1 MKKELEDFPDGG
13 ENVMNPIA
21 LLRSK
26 YDTLTNAEQKLAD
39 YIMENPRCM
48 LEGRMSQLSKNAG
61 SSNAALARLSQKL
74 GYEGF
79 SDFRFSMNNYLLSQG
94 GDRSEAGQEN
104 VDPIE
109 NILDVYTRYIKLIPN
124 YVPREQLQ
132 EAAKR
137 ICTAKRICIWGFNRT
152 YQSACQLSNRLGRMG
167 IFNKCTDDWIVMTD
181 DSEIVSKE
189 DLCIVL
195 SLAGR
200 GFSGKIGI
208 IDNLKKRCCPL
219 LLITMDGKMP
229 IAQKADWILLLPRV
243 MEDSQDNFF
252 EDQIIVYV
260 MLELLLYEVASLKVS
275 QNKEEKQP

>member
-1 MKKELEDFPDGG
+1 
-13 ENVMNPIA
+13 MNPIA

-39 YIMENPRCM
+39 YIMADPRCM

-61 SSNAALARLSQKL
+61 SSNAALARLCQKL
-74 GYEGF
+74 GYDGF
-79 SDFRFSMNNYLLSQG
+79 SEFRFSLNSYLLSQG
-94 GDRSEAGQEN
+94 GERHEN
-104 VDPIE
+104 TGENDDPIE
-109 NILDVYTRYIKLIPN
+109 NILNAYTRYIKMIPN

-152 YQSACQLSNRLGRMG
+152 YQSASQLSNRLGRLG

-181 DSEIVSKE
+181 DSEVLGKD

-195 SLAGR
+195 SMAGR
-200 GFSGKIGI
+200 GFREKESILE
-208 IDNLKKRCCPL
+208 NLKAHNCPMI
-219 LLITMDGKMP
+219 LITMNNKMH
-229 IAQKADWILLLPRV
+229 IAQLADELLLLPRV
-243 MEDSQDNFF
+243 TDDSQDNFF

-260 MLELLLYEVASLKVS
+260 MLELLLYEVANLQIS
-275 QNKEEKQP
+275 QNKEENQP

>member
-124 YVPREQLQ
+124 
-132 EAAKR
+132 
-137 ICTAKRICIWGFNRT
+137 
-152 YQSACQLSNRLGRMG
+152 
-167 IFNKCTDDWIVMTD
+167 
-181 DSEIVSKE
+181 
-189 DLCIVL
+189 
-195 SLAGR
+195 
-200 GFSGKIGI
+200 
-208 IDNLKKRCCPL
+208 
-219 LLITMDGKMP
+219 
-229 IAQKADWILLLPRV
+229 
-243 MEDSQDNFF
+243 
-252 EDQIIVYV
+252 
-260 MLELLLYEVASLKVS
+260 
-275 QNKEEKQP
+275 

>member
-1 MKKELEDFPDGG
+1 
-13 ENVMNPIA
+13 MNPIA

-39 YIMENPRCM
+39 YIMADPRCM

-61 SSNAALARLSQKL
+61 SSNAALARLCQKL
-74 GYEGF
+74 GYDGF
-79 SDFRFSMNNYLLSQG
+79 SEFRFSLNSYLLSQG
-94 GDRSEAGQEN
+94 GERHEN
-104 VDPIE
+104 TDENDDPIE
-109 NILDVYTRYIKLIPN
+109 NILNAYTRYIKMIPN

-152 YQSACQLSNRLGRMG
+152 YQSASQLSNRLGRLG

-181 DSEIVSKE
+181 DAEVLGKD

-195 SLAGR
+195 SMAGR
-200 GFSGKIGI
+200 GFKEKDGI
-208 IDNLKKRCCPL
+208 IESLKNHGCPMV
-219 LLITMDGKMP
+219 LITMNNKMH
-229 IAQKADWILLLPRV
+229 IAQLADQVLLLPRV
-243 MEDSQDNFF
+243 TDDSQDNFF

-260 MLELLLYEVASLKVS
+260 MLELLLYEVASLKMS
-275 QNKEEKQP
+275 QNKEEDQP